1 MDARWGSLLLAAV
14 VGAGIAVAAGLFW
27 PEPRATRDGAVADV
41 VPAESPRLAATL
53 RALREEL
60 GNETEARERLVEE
73 LAALRA
79 RLARL
84 EERAPVEVSAAAPA
98 DGAGST
104 IAGARPADKV
114 SFDERSLVGAG
125 VDLDDA
131 RWLHERYDAYEMQ
144 RLYLMDQADR
154 EGWEKLP
161 GGRRALSEL
170 ERELRKEL
178 GEPRY
183 DQFLYALGRNNRV
196 VVNDV
201 LSRSPAEDAGFRE
214 RDVVL
219 RYDDAR
225 IYSTQQL
232 RKATRGGQAG
242 ELIAVELQRKGERI
256 RVFVPRGPLGVTLET
271 DRRAPDVG

>member
-14 VGAGIAVAAGLFW
+14 VGAGIAAAAGLFW
-27 PEPRATRDGAVADV
+27 REPRATENGGVADV
-41 VPAESPRLAATL
+41 GVAESARFAATL

-60 GNETEARERLVEE
+60 RDETEARERLKED
-73 LAALRA
+73 LGALRA
-79 RLARL
+79 RLAQL

-98 DGAGST
+98 DRAAST
-104 IAGARPADKV
+104 TAESRPADSV
-114 SFDERSLVGAG
+114 GFDERSLVGAG
-125 VDLDDA
+125 VDPDDA

-144 RLYLMDQADR
+144 RLYLMDQAGR

-161 GGRRALSEL
+161 SGRQALGEL
-170 ERELRKEL
+170 ERELREEL

-183 DQFLYALGRNNRV
+183 DQFLFALGRNNRV
-196 VVNDV
+196 VVHDV
-201 LSRSPAEDAGFRE
+201 LSRSPAADAGFRE

-225 IYSTQQL
+225 IYSPQQL
-232 RKATRGGQAG
+232 RKATRGGRAG
-242 ELIAVELQRKGERI
+242 ELIPVELWRKGERI

-271 DRRAPDVG
+271 DRRTPEVG